1 MSVCLVML
9 KLSASLT
16 PGEKNYRFKMC
27 YVFLLDG
34 FGMHLTLK
42 IYPLGSYDNL
52 WQILGYY
59 KQIWKVVNST
69 EA

>member
-1 MSVCLVML
+1 MDVG
-9 KLSASLT
+9 T
-16 PGEKNYRFKMC
+16 
-27 YVFLLDG
+27 
-34 FGMHLTLK
+34 HLTLK

-59 KQIWKVVNST
+59 KQIQKVVNST

>member
-16 PGEKNYRFKMC
+16 PDEKNYRFKMC

-34 FGMHLTLK
+34 CWHALNFE
-42 IYPLGSYDNL
+42 NL
-52 WQILGYY
+52 PPW
-59 KQIWKVVNST
+59 
-69 EA
+69 